1 MPNSSKP
8 LNTKRLIVASSLITT
23 FLVVFISINADR
35 HIKQM
40 SQNNT
45 ELYNAFRIS
54 ELMKSFRSNLI
65 QMENKQKGYLASGN
79 ARFLEDYKLE
89 ETETKTYLKSM
100 EKYFSGKPEEE
111 LFYVLKELTYKRII
125 EGKNLDKSESLEGY
139 KNKINRFE
147 DPHLQTMNEIHK
159 VIDKIN
165 SSLNVSTEQLIE
177 RSVEYV
183 RVSKIWSFLEVAVG
197 ILAALGAV
205 VVLFRDVN
213 LRTKLETELRI
224 AKKQAEDNALLK
236 EQFMANVS
244 HEIRTP
250 MNSILGFS
258 DLLNKTPLD
267 KTQNE
272 YLTAIRTSS
281 SNLLNIINDILDFSK
296 IEAGKLSIEKI
307 PFNLLSLID
316 SLKIMFSQ
324 KAKEKGILLN
334 VHVDKLIPQHLFG
347 DPTRLTQVLVNLINN
362 AIKFTEKGEVTLSCD
377 IKTIEHDVAQ
387 LVFRIKDTG
396 IGIPQDK
403 INQIFDRFDQGNKET
418 TRKYG
423 GTGLGL
429 AIVKSLLEIQNGD
442 IYVKS
447 KEGFGSEFIVT
458 ISYPI
463 SYEEINF
470 SNSETITV
478 LPKLSN
484 FEHQILLAEDNVLN
498 QKLAAGYLSNFG
510 LKLDVAEN
518 GLEAI
523 EKLKQKKYDLVLM
536 DIQMPIIDGYNA
548 TAIIRKDLLQSV
560 PIVAMTAHIMTGE
573 KEKCLKFG
581 MNDYIT
587 KPFKEAELYQILKK
601 LLFVEPVSNVTQKI
615 NHLSIKPESQITTVD
630 MNELH
635 QLSRGNNAFIR
646 EMIDLFSEQNPIDIN
661 KLDKALEQEDFE
673 SIKNTAH
680 RMKTSVGFMGIKSA
694 LEPLN
699 KIEALSEQKQNIE
712 EIYGLVDTIKKICS
726 KAQKEFQLISPSLNP
741 S

>member
-89 ETETKTYLKSM
+89 ETETKSYLKSM

-125 EGKNLDKSESLEGY
+125 EGKNLEKSESLEGY

-159 VIDKIN
+159 VIDNIN
-165 SSLNVSTEQLIE
+165 TSLNVSTERLIE

-197 ILAALGAV
+197 ILAALAAV

-213 LRTKLETELRI
+213 LRTKLENELRI

-258 DLLNKTPLD
+258 DLLTKTPLD

-307 PFNLLSLID
+307 PFNLHSLID

-324 KAKEKGILLN
+324 KANDKNIQLN
-334 VHVDKLIPQHLFG
+334 VRVDKLMPQHLFG

-362 AIKFTEKGEVTLSCD
+362 AIKFTEKGEVTVSCE

-387 LVFRIKDTG
+387 LVFRVKDTG
-396 IGIPQDK
+396 IGIPQNK

-429 AIVKSLLEIQNGD
+429 SIVKSLLEIQNGD
-442 IYVKS
+442 IHVKS
-447 KEGFGSEFIVT
+447 KEGLGSEFIVT

-470 SNSETITV
+470 SNSESVTV
-478 LPKLSN
+478 LSKLSN
-484 FEHQILLAEDNVLN
+484 FEHHILLAEDNVLN
-498 QKLAAGYLSNFG
+498 QKLAAGYLGNFG

-548 TAIIRKDLLQSV
+548 TAIIRKELLLTI

-587 KPFKEAELYQILKK
+587 KPFKEVELYQILKK
-601 LLFVEPVSNVTQKI
+601 LLFIENSNSFSRKI
-615 NHLSIKPESQITTVD
+615 NHVTVNTTSQIVTVD

-635 QLSRGNNAFIR
+635 QLSRGNNEFIK

-673 SIKNTAH
+673 SIKSTAH

-699 KIEALSEQKQNIE
+699 KLEDLSEKKQNIE
-712 EIYGLVDTIKKICS
+712 EISTLVATIKNICS
-726 KAQKEFQLISPSLNP
+726 KAQQEFQLISPNLNP

>member
-429 AIVKSLLEIQNGD
+429 SIVKSLLEIQNGD

-447 KEGFGSEFIVT
+447 KEGSGSAFIVT

-470 SNSETITV
+470 SYSETITV

-523 EKLKQKKYDLVLM
+523 EKLKQNKYDLVLM

-548 TAIIRKDLLQSV
+548 TAIIRKDLLQTV

-601 LLFVEPVSNVTQKI
+601 LLFVEPISNVTQKI
-615 NHLSIKPESQITTVD
+615 NHISIKPTSQITTVD